1 MNKLIVYL
9 LLLGLIDSSKTKEDD
24 LLPIITLDHDTTD
37 IGTLKK
43 EEKKS
48 AIVKISNE
56 GNDTLRIDNIGVSCG
71 CTNTRLEKKIIPPDS
86 ISYLHILYESKK
98 SNDTGTFYKSIVIRN
113 NSKEPFKIF
122 TLKGRITQNILE

>member
-9 LLLGLIDSSKTKEDD
+9 LLLGLIDSCKTKEDD

-48 AIVKISNE
+48 QQ
-56 GNDTLRIDNIGVSCG
+56 L
-71 CTNTRLEKKIIPPDS
+71 
-86 ISYLHILYESKK
+86 
-98 SNDTGTFYKSIVIRN
+98 
-113 NSKEPFKIF
+113 
-122 TLKGRITQNILE
+122 